1 MGDHR
6 AILAAKE
13 GDLTTL
19 EQLHVGG
26 NLGQNITDCLGA
38 GLVHHASRAGRLE
51 CLKFLV
57 LQAKLPGNQRANNGA
72 TPAHDAAAMGNL
84 AELQWL
90 IKDGGYSMQEQDA
103 SGASPLHLAARF
115 GQPEAVEWL
124 VQAGFN
130 TATETR
136 EGAVPAHYAA
146 AKGDLTCLKVL
157 VAADRSCVNKQ
168 TRSGATP
175 LYLAC
180 QEGHLHIIQF
190 LVKDC
195 EADVHL
201 RAHDGMT
208 VLHAAACGGHYAVVI
223 WLVTFTDLS
232 LAAQDAE
239 GATTLHFAARE
250 GHTAIVDRLLLMGA
264 EIGLDHWGGTP
275 LHDAAENGHLECCQ
289 TLISHQIDPDIRDGD
304 GYTARDL
311 AEYNGHRQCACY
323 LQEAEKLA
331 AQECVSSSQE
341 AQIAKTKARSPDR
354 TNKHHKATI
363 RQEPLQILSD
373 DTTSIENGQTQQ
385 PMRPLQS
392 KINPTSSMQK
402 EVKSS
407 LQKTSTSKTFNMV
420 KPTESNKSLIAELKI
435 NKSLQKAK
443 MTALFSNSGEKTTQ
457 SSATVPS
464 NLLSMLD
471 ELGTS
476 DIDALVPTHDE
487 RGHSIPEWKRQVMV
501 RKLQAQLASEDGMG
515 RKDEGSCPLEVDN
528 WQYSQAH
535 NAILGPYG
543 ELLTEDDLLY
553 LEKQIEKLQ
562 VRKKCQEYE
571 NELGRLTEE
580 LQTVLPAPIVNITV
594 NHQFLQQDSEDDG
607 QELPAWCSHVSGVV
621 KSMSLLLTNING
633 MKKEEENEK
642 ALPKPSKA
650 RGFSGGTAKREIL
663 ECGVS
668 VRNLR
673 GNFEK
678 QDLLG
683 QCKPFELQVLKPMTL
698 EQRTG
703 EESTPPMLSSIFKG
717 KRPWVCEER
726 EFGDLESASDSGISC
741 GEASSEMGGL
751 HVSRAESSNL
761 RKERIVLL
769 FLSHWKKSAY
779 TPSLKLVARKT
790 LDTQEPGKVGLVEI
804 MAKVKKQQAP
814 LEKPL
819 AEMSR
824 LGHFVQQRYT
834 IKNLIIHWKDII
846 SLVPSRQIR
855 RLNHQHTIY
864 SPEQFL
870 PYVNGE
876 PADYNSL
883 TLDLFMLGY
892 FHILDLDLSP
902 EERKARHLLCFE
914 VFDHLGRHQWETV
927 RAFHKAVIDEIAAGK
942 RSWKDSLD
950 DMKTQFFGNDKDSAK
965 STELKRS
972 PVETNLKPISKTKA
986 PNMALERE
994 GHVSG
999 KYFELGS
1006 FTNDDI
1012 CKYIDRSFAFWKEK
1026 EAEIFHFEGSGP
1038 IH

>member
-1 MGDHR
+1 MGDQR

-13 GDLTTL
+13 GDLPML
-19 EQLHVGG
+19 EQLHIDGT
-26 NLGQNITDCLGA
+26 LDQNITDCSGA

-84 AELQWL
+84 AELKWL

-115 GQPEAVEWL
+115 GHPEAIEWL
-124 VQAGFN
+124 VQAGFD
-130 TATETR
+130 TAMKTR

-146 AKGDLTCLKVL
+146 AKGDLTCLKLL
-157 VAADRSCVNKQ
+157 VAADHSCVNKQ
-168 TRSGATP
+168 TQSGATP

-180 QEGHLHIIQF
+180 QEGHLHIVQF

-208 VLHAAACGGHYAVVI
+208 VLHAAACSGHYAVVV
-223 WLVTFTDLS
+223 WLVTFTDLG
-232 LAAQDAE
+232 LTAQDAE
-239 GATTLHFAARE
+239 GATALHFAARE

-264 EIGLDHWGGTP
+264 NVVLDHWGGTP

-289 TLISHQIDPDIRDGD
+289 TLISHQIDPGIHDRD

-323 LQEAEKLA
+323 LQEAEKL
-331 AQECVSSSQE
+331 
-341 AQIAKTKARSPDR
+341 I
-354 TNKHHKATI
+354 
-363 RQEPLQILSD
+363 
-373 DTTSIENGQTQQ
+373 QQ

-392 KINPTSSMQK
+392 DVSAASNMQK
-402 EVKSS
+402 KDINSALHRAPASKS
-407 LQKTSTSKTFNMV
+407 FNMV
-420 KPTESNKSLIAELKI
+420 KPTESDKSLIPELKI
-435 NKSLQKAK
+435 NKSLQKARI
-443 MTALFSNSGEKTTQ
+443 TTLFSSSGEKRETPD
-457 SSATVPS
+457 AAVPG

-487 RGHSIPEWKRQVMV
+487 QGCSIPEWKRQVMV
-501 RKLQAQLASEDGMG
+501 RKLQAQLASEEGMG
-515 RKDEGSCPLEVDN
+515 RKNKESCTLEMDD
-528 WQYSQAH
+528 WQYSQSY
-535 NAILGPYG
+535 NAILGPFG

-562 VRKKCQEYE
+562 MKKKCQEYE
-571 NELGRLTEE
+571 SELGRLTEE
-580 LQTVLPAPIVNITV
+580 LQTVLPAPVVNITV
-594 NHQFLQQDSEDDG
+594 NHQFLQQGSEDG
-607 QELPAWCSHVSGVV
+607 SQGLPAWCSHVSGLV
-621 KSMSLLLTNING
+621 KSMSMLLTNVNG
-633 MKKEEENEK
+633 MKKAANEK
-642 ALPKPSKA
+642 PALRDSHKSSKTKCI
-650 RGFSGGTAKREIL
+650 SGGTVKREIL

-678 QDLLG
+678 QDLWR
-683 QCKPFELQVLKPMTL
+683 QDKAF
-698 EQRTG
+698 EQRGLNAMLWEQGTAK
-703 EESTPPMLSSIFKG
+703 ESSPQMFLGTCKNKKQL
-717 KRPWVCEER
+717 VCEEH
-726 EFGDLESASDSGISC
+726 EFGDIENASDSGISC
-741 GEASSEMGGL
+741 EGASS
-751 HVSRAESSNL
+751 VSGSCVSTAESSNL

-779 TPSLKLVARKT
+779 TPSLKLMARRT
-790 LDTQEPGKVGLVEI
+790 LDTQLPGKMGLVDV
-804 MAKVKKQQAP
+804 MAELKKQQP
-814 LEKPL
+814 PMQKPL
-819 AEMSR
+819 VEMNK
-824 LGHFVQQRYT
+824 LGHLVQQRYA
-834 IKNLIIHWKDII
+834 IKNLISHWKDII

-855 RLNHQHTIY
+855 RLNHRHAIY

-876 PADYNSL
+876 PIDYNSL

-892 FHILDLDLSP
+892 FHILELDLPP

-914 VFDHLGRHQWETV
+914 VFDHLGGHRWETV

-942 RSWKDSLD
+942 RSWKDSFED
-950 DMKTQFFGNDKDSAK
+950 IKKQFFGNNKDPAVNM
-965 STELKRS
+965 EIKRS
-972 PVETNLKPISKTKA
+972 PVETNLKPVPKTGVPSLSLEEGDSA
-986 PNMALERE
+986 P
-994 GHVSG
+994 G
-999 KYFELGS
+999 KCFELDTFS
-1006 FTNDDI
+1006 NDEI
-1012 CKYIDRSFAFWKEK
+1012 CRYINRSFAFWKEK
-1026 EAEIFHFEGSGP
+1026 EAEIFSLEG
-1038 IH
+1038 